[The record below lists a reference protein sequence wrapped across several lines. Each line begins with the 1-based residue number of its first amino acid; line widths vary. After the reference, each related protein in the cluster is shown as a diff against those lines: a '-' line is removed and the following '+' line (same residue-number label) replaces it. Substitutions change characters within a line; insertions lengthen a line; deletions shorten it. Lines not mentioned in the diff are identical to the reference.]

1 MLTLRPTCE
10 RAVGMPD
17 TGLKKYGA
25 SPRSDGSLGMVTRKT
40 PYSTEI
46 STWAEFEVH
55 LAAFDSFARTVISGL
70 DLRIPEVEKRVL
82 AVSFDDAL
90 LLGCRLTPELSIRV
104 KQTGGMI
111 FPFFEDLPFDPYR
124 SGLYSVSELMEG
136 YVRGRPESLGS
147 TSDAQIYNYYKAL
160 RARGHVPSVLETL
173 ACRIHDHAI
182 DRALDDVLHPS
193 GGEDR
198 RVVGIMG
205 GHKLRRDDP
214 GYLSV
219 SRIARR
225 LTRSGLYVATGGG
238 PGAMEAGN
246 LGAWFADKDEQDLDA
261 AVAVLGPDPSYMNLH
276 YVDRGYDV
284 LDMHP
289 AGQASLAVPTWFYGH
304 EPSNLFSTSVAKY
317 FANSIREDG
326 LLAIATFGV
335 IFSPGSAGTIQEI
348 FLDAAQNHY
357 ASLKV
362 VSPMVFLG
370 VEYWTRN
377 RPVFPLLE
385 SMSADKPYAK
395 MIAITDNPAEA
406 VEFILTHQPF
416 IPG

>member
-1 MLTLRPTCE
+1 MTVQKP
-10 RAVGMPD
+10 A
-17 TGLKKYGA
+17 
-25 SPRSDGSLGMVTRKT
+25 
-40 PYSTEI
+40 YSTEI
-46 STWAEFEVH
+46 ATWAEFEAH
-55 LAAFDSFARTVISGL
+55 LAAFNSLARTVISGL
-70 DLRIPEVEKRVL
+70 DLRMPEVKKKL
-82 AVSFDDAL
+82 LSTSFDDAL

-124 SGLYSVSELMEG
+124 SELYSVPELMAG
-136 YVRGRPESLGS
+136 YVRGHPESIAS
-147 TSDAQIYNYYKAL
+147 TSDARIFNYYKA
-160 RARGHVPSVLETL
+160 RHAGGRGPSVLETL

-182 DRALDDVLHPS
+182 DRALDDLLRPS
-193 GGEDR
+193 GGENR

-225 LTRSGLYVATGGG
+225 MTRSGLYVATGGG

-246 LGAWFADKDEQDLDA
+246 LGAWFADKNEQDLDS
-261 AVAVLGPDPSYMNLH
+261 AVAILAPDPSYLDRH

-284 LDMHP
+284 LDILP
-289 AGQASLAVPTWFYGH
+289 SGQASLAVPTWFYGH
-304 EPSNLFSTSVAKY
+304 EPSNLFSTSIAKY

-357 ASLKV
+357 ASMKV

-370 VEYWTRN
+370 VEYWTRH
-377 RPVFPLLE
+377 RPVFPLLL

-395 MIAITDNPAEA
+395 MIAITDDPAEA
-406 VEFILTHQPF
+406 VEFILAHQPF
-416 IPG
+416 VPDQKQ